1 MGLFSLQH
9 VVKRWELLE
18 TTCFLHHCLSS
29 VVQIVRCYSCFQQC
43 FCDATVTHDVLRW
56 QVYAYSVE
64 FGRQLGKWQPHDDAV
79 SGLQLMHEDRLATA
93 SWDCAIKL
101 WQ

>member
-1 MGLFSLQH
+1 MFSTLLPFDCNTDCEMLQLFPN
-9 VVKRWELLE
+9 KG
-18 TTCFLHHCLSS
+18 
-29 VVQIVRCYSCFQQC
+29 

>member
-1 MGLFSLQH
+1 
-9 VVKRWELLE
+9 
-18 TTCFLHHCLSS
+18 
-29 VVQIVRCYSCFQQC
+29 
-43 FCDATVTHDVLRW
+43 
-56 QVYAYSVE
+56 VE

-93 SWDCAIKL
+93 SWDCSIKL